1 MRNFSST
8 GSGITFFYVL
18 KEKNNQ
24 PRILHPGIMHFRNEE
39 EIKTFP
45 DKGKQRISH
54 KYIYPKRMA
63 KGNSLGRK
71 EAIREGILE

>member
-1 MRNFSST
+1 
-8 GSGITFFYVL
+8 
-18 KEKNNQ
+18 
-24 PRILHPGIMHFRNEE
+24 MHFRKEE
-39 EIKTFP
+39 ETKTFS

-54 KYIYPKRMA
+54 KYIYPKMMA